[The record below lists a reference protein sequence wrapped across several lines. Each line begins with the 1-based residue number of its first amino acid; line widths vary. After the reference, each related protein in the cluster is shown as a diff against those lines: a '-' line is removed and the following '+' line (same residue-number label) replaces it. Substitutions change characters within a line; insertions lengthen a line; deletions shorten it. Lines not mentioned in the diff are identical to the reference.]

1 VVGQI
6 LSDEIVPDKNT
17 NPELIN
23 SLKAENKDG
32 KPSILVM

>member
-17 NPELIN
+17 NPELSE
-23 SLKAENKDG
+23 SLKSEKEDG
-32 KPSILVM
+32 KASILVM